1 MRGGQD
7 PGRQYTFLFIAPH
20 VVRRCK
26 DVLYEWVPEGG
37 IDENS
42 QLPALQAKLAEMQDR
57 VQGLAVIFRVVS
69 KCPSRDL
76 DTANDHVLLQTT
88 VSPHGACTAEYIL
101 DRILKQ
107 QP

>member
-69 KCPSRDL
+69 KYPSPDW
-76 DTANDHVLLQTT
+76 TLQMTMSFCRQLYHRMELARQNIFLT
-88 VSPHGACTAEYIL
+88 
-101 DRILKQ
+101 
-107 QP
+107 